1 MSKKFVVTLEG
12 LEKLKQ
18 DLEVLKTT
26 RRREVADKIAEAL
39 KFGDLSENAEYHDAK
54 DEQAALEGKILQLES
69 QVKNA
74 QVVEKVAGDNTVQV
88 GCKVSLEDLTE
99 KVKVE
104 YEIVGSMEANV
115 FESKISNESPLGASM
130 IGKTKGDTVGF
141 KAPGGEM
148 SYKIL
153 KVS

>member
-115 FESKISNESPLGASM
+115 FENKISNESPLGTSM
-130 IGKTKGDTVGF
+130 IGKIKGDTVNF

>member
-1 MSKKFVVTLEG
+1 MSKKFIVTQDG

-26 RRREVADKIAEAL
+26 KRREVADKIAEAL
-39 KFGDLSENAEYHDAK
+39 KFGDLSENAEYHEAK

-69 QVKNA
+69 QIKNA
-74 QVVEKVAGDNTVQV
+74 EVVSKVAGDNTVQV
-88 GCKVSLEDLTE
+88 GSKVSLEDLVD
-99 KVKVE
+99 KDKVE

-115 FESKISNESPLGASM
+115 FDGKISNESPLGKSM
-130 IGKTKGDTVGF
+130 IGKKKGDTVEF
-141 KAPGGEM
+141 QAPGGQM

-153 KVS
+153 KIS

>member
-1 MSKKFVVTLEG
+1 MSKKFIVTQDG

-26 RRREVADKIAEAL
+26 KRREVADKIAEAL
-39 KFGDLSENAEYHDAK
+39 KFGDLSENAEYHEAK

-69 QVKNA
+69 QIKNA
-74 QVVEKVAGDNTVQV
+74 EVVAKVAGDNTVQV
-88 GCKVSLEDLTE
+88 GSKVSLEDLVD
-99 KVKVE
+99 KDKVE

-115 FESKISNESPLGASM
+115 FDGKISNESPLGKSM
-130 IGKTKGDTVGF
+130 IGKKKGDTVEF
-141 KAPGGEM
+141 QAPGGQM

-153 KVS
+153 KIS

>member
-1 MSKKFVVTLEG
+1 M
-12 LEKLKQ
+12 Q

-69 QVKNA
+69 QIKNA

-88 GCKVSLEDLTE
+88 GCKVSLEDLKE
-99 KVKVE
+99 KDKVE
-104 YEIVGSMEANV
+104 YEIVAVSYTHLTL
-115 FESKISNESPLGASM
+115 P
-130 IGKTKGDTVGF
+130 TK
-141 KAPGGEM
+141 A
-148 SYKIL
+148 
-153 KVS
+153 